1 MARTEMKE
9 HLDPSPDLDSLEA
22 ALGVA
27 FRDRDVLRLALA
39 HSSYLNEHPGVFP
52 ESNERLEY
60 LGDALLGLVV
70 AHELFRLYP
79 TWPEGELTEAR
90 SALVRGE
97 TLAGL
102 ADRLR
107 LGRHLYMGKG
117 EESGGGRERPSNLAA
132 ALEAVVGAVFLDQ
145 GYRDSSDLVLRLFRP
160 ELSTLKR
167 PGALKNAKS
176 VLQETLQA
184 EGVPAPSYVI
194 VEVSGDEHLR
204 RFTVEVTVGGKV
216 AGRGTGARKSQA
228 EQEAAADALKAIR
241 ENGA

>member
-1 MARTEMKE
+1 MKE
-9 HLDPSPDLDSLEA
+9 HLDHSPDLDSLEA

-27 FRDRDVLRLALA
+27 FRDRDLLRLALA

-70 AHELFRLYP
+70 AHELFRIYP

-107 LGRHLYMGKG
+107 LGRYLYMGKG

-176 VLQETLQA
+176 ILQETLQA
-184 EGVPAPSYVI
+184 EGVPAPSYEI

-204 RFTVEVTVGGKV
+204 RFTVEVTVGGQV

-228 EQEAAADALKAIR
+228 EQEAAADALRAIR